1 MALPLQPSTPPSS
14 PTRRRRRRS
23 LAVVA
28 AVSAILVTGVVA
40 DGRTPATA
48 QITPDELGAAGELH
62 TVTPTRILDTRTG
75 IGAPIEPRAVQPD
88 GRAFEIDVLGRAGV
102 PARGAEVLA
111 VLANIT
117 VTNADVTGYLTVAPC
132 CDAVVTASNVNFAP
146 GRTVANMSVLQPG
159 ADGRVRIT
167 LFGPVAGTAHVL
179 VDVFA
184 WISSSDHATRGARL
198 VPVAPGR
205 ILDTRRTDDMGP
217 RTWRRV
223 NVRGADPL
231 DSDVVDIVPASTA
244 VTAVLVNVT
253 AINDLSDSLATF
265 VSLVPER
272 PSGPPETSNLNLIP
286 GQVRANLA
294 VVPLGAD
301 GRIHVYN
308 SQGTMNVA
316 IDVMGYFLAGRP
328 VETRSGRIQPT
339 DLPFRVFDTRLPEFG
354 AARLGANQAEIWD
367 FGAVVESTT
376 VGGFPIGEVSA
387 VFGNLTA
394 TEFTPQGSGPQ
405 STYLTLYPGY
415 PTPALP
421 TASTVNLV
429 PDEDVAN
436 MALIP
441 LAPDD
446 TLRVYNAN
454 GQVHYLYDLSAFVLG
469 D

>member
-1 MALPLQPSTPPSS
+1 MVIPPSS
-14 PTRRRRRRS
+14 RRRRRS
-23 LAVVA
+23 ILGGLGAVIAVV
-28 AVSAILVTGVVA
+28 VSALVALGSA
-40 DGRTPATA
+40 PATA
-48 QITPDELGAAGELH
+48 QVAPDALGAAGELQ
-62 TVTPTRILDTRTG
+62 TVTPTRILDTRVG
-75 IGAPIEPRAVQPD
+75 IGGPPGARLVLPD
-88 GRAFEIDVLGRAGV
+88 GASFEVDVLGRAGV
-102 PARGAEVLA
+102 PAQRDQVLG

-117 VTNADVTGYLTVAPC
+117 VTGAEVPGYLTVAPC
-132 CDAVVTASNVNFAP
+132 CEAVVTASNVNFAP
-146 GRTVANMSVLQPG
+146 DRTVANMSVLQPG
-159 ADGRVRIT
+159 ADGRIRIT
-167 LFGPVAGTAHVL
+167 LYGAIAGDAQVL

-184 WISSSDHATRGARL
+184 WISSAEYSTRGARL
-198 VPVAPGR
+198 VPVPPGR
-205 ILDTRRTDDMGP
+205 ILDTRRTDALGT

-253 AINDLSDSLATF
+253 AINDLDTSQATF
-265 VSLVPER
+265 VSLVPQR
-272 PSGPPETSNLNLIP
+272 PSGPPETSNLNLVP

-308 SQGTMNVA
+308 SAGTMNVA
-316 IDVMGYFLAGRP
+316 IDVMGYFLSGRP
-328 VETRSGRIQPT
+328 VETRAGRIQPT

-354 AARLGANQAEIWD
+354 AARLGANQAEIWEFD
-367 FGAVVESTT
+367 AVVSSTT

-394 TEFTPQGSGPQ
+394 TAFEPQRAGPT

-415 PTPALP
+415 PTPDLP

-429 PDEDVAN
+429 PGEDVAN

-441 LAPDD
+441 LAPDQ

-454 GQVHYLYDLSAFVLG
+454 GQVHYLYDLAAFILG